1 MNLWDGAMWQTKIE
15 NLTAEQKALIPI
27 YQEKWHKNMVSTE
40 PIDRQRA
47 ANAVKAAYSAMEKRE
62 PEILFISSPDAI
74 KEIVGSRSPQ
84 RLVQMLGTPLLTS
97 LQVQLSEEI
106 ESQIDEQLWL
116 KLENDLPN
124 EELLQLMFIWQ
135 DALAENA
142 EFLGEL
148 WIQWQGGI
156 IRQIW
161 EQQQKQ
167 LRQQLIEF
175 PGGDPLIRFGDVIWQ
190 QIGQPLS
197 QHIEVNVWQHLS
209 SYSPIREWEEKI
221 KQPLQQIGDAIGLV
235 SNISQNLMASSIEM
249 LDFCVSV
256 LKCSYNEKK
265 WQALQG
271 LVKECGFVL
280 PLENTCLVCDRPVK
294 LYLDEQNR
302 FHGEG
307 GSAIRFIDGYRIYA
321 YHGVKL
327 PEKYGLLYPER
338 WQVRWLLEEENA
350 ELRRVLIQ
358 GIGYSRICQELQ
370 AVELDSWR
378 EYTLLRID
386 NYIDV
391 EPIYLLKMTC
401 PSTNYIHA
409 TRVPPDIRKA
419 REAITWV
426 NWGVDPEEFL
436 VET

>member
-27 YQEKWHKNMVSTE
+27 YREKWHKNMVSTE

-135 DALAENA
+135 DALAEHA
-142 EFLGEL
+142 ELLGEL
-148 WIQWQGGI
+148 WVQWQGGI

-167 LRQQLIEF
+167 WRQQLIEF

-190 QIGQPLS
+190 QVGEPLS
-197 QHIEVNVWQHLS
+197 QHIEANVWQHLS
-209 SYSPIREWEEKI
+209 IHSPIREWEEHI

-235 SNISQNLMASSIEM
+235 SNIGQNLMASSIEM
-249 LDFCVSV
+249 LDFCISV
-256 LKCSYNEKK
+256 LECSYNDKK

-280 PLENTCLVCDRPVK
+280 PLENTCLVCDRPIK
-294 LYLDEQNR
+294 LSMDEQNR
-302 FHGEG
+302 FHREG

-327 PEKYGLLYPER
+327 PEKYGLLHPER

-358 GIGYSRICQELQ
+358 GIGYGRICQELQ

-386 NYIDV
+386 NDIDV

-409 TRVPPDIRKA
+409 TRVPPDISNA

-426 NWGVDPEEFL
+426 NWGVDPEEFM